1 MIIKTI
7 AVALALEAALCTPCS
22 ILERNFHIPSWTE
35 LHEKETPI
43 ILEAQ
48 PEESPQLINMGVFE
62 ITAYCPCY
70 KCCGDSCGLTSSG
83 TIPTAGRTVG
93 VGKTSP
99 FKAGDHILI
108 NGHEYVVEDSGNV
121 KSNVIDIYMNTHK
134 EALQWGRQ
142 KIEVYLI
149 NG

>member
-1 MIIKTI
+1 MIIKTM
-7 AVALALEAALCTPCS
+7 AVAFTLEAALCTPRS
-22 ILERNFHIPSWTE
+22 ILERNPVIPSWTD
-35 LHEKETPI
+35 LHKAGASI
-43 ILEAQ
+43 ILEQKQKEPQ
-48 PEESPQLINMGVFE
+48 PILMGTFE

-70 KCCGDSCGLTSSG
+70 KCCGNSCGLTSSG

-99 FKAGDHILI
+99 FKAGDHIMI
-108 NGHEYVVEDSGNV
+108 NGHKYVVEDTGNV
-121 KSNVIDIYMNTHK
+121 KSNVIDVYMNTHE

-142 KIEVYLI
+142 KIEVFLI